1 MEAVLEEVLVDIPQV
16 WTILLRSRIL
26 TAIELLW
33 RAVEL
38 SHLLVDLLQQVVD
51 LLQQVEDLLLQA
63 WDLGHTRILDRPLYT
78 VGNIILIIY
87 RFSFLNTND
96 KNLIFGILLT
106 YFLRHM
112 LVSHFFLSNPI
123 LIWLIRKWLDLIWFD
138 QNIFPL
144 NRIFLSL
151 GLPSNS

>member
-51 LLQQVEDLLLQA
+51 LLLQA
-63 WDLGHTRILDRPLYT
+63 WDLGHTWILDRRLYT

-151 GLPSNS
+151 GLLSNS